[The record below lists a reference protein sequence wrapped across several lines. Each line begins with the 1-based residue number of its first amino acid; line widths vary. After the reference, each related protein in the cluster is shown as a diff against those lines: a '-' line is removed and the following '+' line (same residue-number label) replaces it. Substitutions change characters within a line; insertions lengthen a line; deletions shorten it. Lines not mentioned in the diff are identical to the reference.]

1 MNDYYIRQLLKKYR
15 QRDRELV
22 EALSREE
29 QKPIFLLQSD
39 GVYLL
44 QKYRWLILSNR
55 SNITYHS
62 APRMDPHFRCLMN
75 TYDYEDTLFRLV
87 SKLRDFRNLKE
98 KYIQFLSTISSV
110 PKISIRFPAR
120 GTTLQNGQRFIF
132 TVLSIH
138 VPTRGTTGMTCI
150 GIICSQNFNPRSRE
164 GNDACVSTSSS
175 PP

>member
-75 TYDYEDTLFRLV
+75 TYDYEDTLFRLD

-120 GTTLQNGQRFIF
+120 GTT
-132 TVLSIH
+132 
-138 VPTRGTTGMTCI
+138 GMTCI